1 MGLPPRACLRD
12 LMPQPL
18 LSRRRARLRGA
29 IAALATGIR
38 RRERVPRIHRRERVP
53 YIHRRALAPKIPLP
67 HVPLG
72 MGV

>member
-53 YIHRRALAPKIPLP
+53 
-67 HVPLG
+67 
-72 MGV
+72 